1 MPVYLGERYV
11 PHADQRLAREQSERI
26 RSAVRGAAGS
36 GLRLLSTTFV
46 ANEEWVFDLFE
57 AESAEAVERLYAAG
71 EVAFE
76 RVTEAVH
83 MRGASQ

>member
-1 MPVYLGERYV
+1 MAYFLGERYV
-11 PHADQRLAREQSERI
+11 PGADQ
-26 RSAVRGAAGS
+26 GAAIEPAERLRVAVQMSPHG

-57 AESAEAVERLYAAG
+57 AESAEQVEHAYEAG
-71 EVAFE
+71 GVAFE

-83 MRGASQ
+83 VIG